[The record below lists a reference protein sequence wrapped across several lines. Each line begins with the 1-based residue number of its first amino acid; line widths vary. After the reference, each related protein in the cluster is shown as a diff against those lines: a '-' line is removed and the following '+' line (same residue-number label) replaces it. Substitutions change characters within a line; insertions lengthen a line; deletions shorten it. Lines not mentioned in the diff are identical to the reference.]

1 MTGRDRLIELFK
13 KIEYTPFPKMTMKS
27 NLGNQ
32 FTDYALNCIVDELLA
47 NGVVVLDTKIV
58 TPQNRPLITQIAGMP
73 INDVFD
79 LLRTKKEGRLI
90 VPPCK
95 VGDVIYHLYPIQGIV
110 AKKVKRIQYGSYGLM
125 IADGN
130 GAFHSDV
137 IGKTVFLTK
146 EEAEAELEKRGKE
159 NA

>member
-1 MTGRDRLIELFK
+1 MTDRDIQRDRLIELISQAK
-13 KIEYTPFPKMTMKS
+13 NIDGYATPCSMKRDS
-27 NLGNQ
+27 LIA
-32 FTDYALNCIVDELLA
+32 DHLLA
-47 NGVVVLDTKIV
+47 NGV
-58 TPQNRPLITQIAGMP
+58 
-73 INDVFD
+73 
-79 LLRTKKEGRLI
+79 I

-130 GAFHSDV
+130 GVFHSDV

-146 EEAEAELEKRGKE
+146 EEAEEKLKELNK
-159 NA
+159 

>member
-1 MTGRDRLIELFK
+1 MTDRDRLIEL
-13 KIEYTPFPKMTMKS
+13 ISQIQYMGGLES
-27 NLGNQ
+27 RL
-32 FTDYALNCIVDELLA
+32 AEHLLA
-47 NGVVVLDTKIV
+47 NGV
-58 TPQNRPLITQIAGMP
+58 
-73 INDVFD
+73 
-79 LLRTKKEGRLI
+79 I

-130 GAFHSDV
+130 GVFHSDV

-146 EEAEAELEKRGKE
+146 EEAERKLKELKK
-159 NA
+159 

>member
-1 MTGRDRLIELFK
+1 MTDRDRLAQIILK
-13 KIEYTPFPKMTMKS
+13 ARINANPLS
-27 NLGNQ
+27 QVG
-32 FTDYALNCIVDELLA
+32 YAEADALLA
-47 NGVVVLDTKIV
+47 NGV
-58 TPQNRPLITQIAGMP
+58 
-73 INDVFD
+73 
-79 LLRTKKEGRLI
+79 I

-130 GAFHSDV
+130 GVFFFFV

-146 EEAEAELEKRGKE
+146 EEAEEKLKE
-159 NA
+159 CKK